1 MAQREQ
7 WGTRMG
13 FLMAAMGS
21 AIGLGNIWR
30 FPYMCY
36 KHGGGAF
43 LVPYAVALFVVGIPL
58 MMLEF
63 GLGHRARSGAPQALA
78 KIHPRFSWIG
88 WWAVTFVMFGI
99 VVYYAVI
106 IAWCVCYLVAS
117 FTRAWGQ
124 NPVAF
129 FGEFIVTTRAI
140 YQPSVVDA
148 AGKVAEE
155 GGFVLGA
162 MNWKVVAAL
171 TVVWLLNWIITFFGI
186 QKGIERANKIFI
198 PLLVVLVAVM
208 VVWSLAKFPGARD
221 GIAHY
226 LTPQWDKLW
235 EPEVWTDAFG
245 QIFFTL
251 SLGFGIMIAY
261 ASYLPRKSD
270 IPMDASVT
278 AVANCL
284 FSLFAGFAVFATLG
298 YLAHANGTTV
308 GGLEDALKQTGLSV
322 QGPGLVFKAYPVV
335 LNSIPGGGA
344 FGVLFFLALVVA
356 GLSSSISIVEA
367 FATAA
372 LDRFAIPRRVLT
384 TLLCALALVGGL
396 LFCTGSGLFALDIV
410 DHFLNIYGLIVVALL
425 ECLIVGWFFS
435 PRRLRAHLDDA
446 AGMRF
451 RGGAGVVMRLVI
463 TAVLAIT
470 WYGLAIRS
478 GSATIGAGLVRFLLL
493 TGIVV
498 VWLDEHWLD
507 VDIKVVI
514 PALLLFL
521 LDRALTAE
529 IAKPYGGYH
538 RNAVLW
544 LGVGWVAGTLL
555 VAFVI
560 NAFFLRRSGPAD
572 TAAPSEDDGQ
582 EPRTEGETAGQD

>member
-7 WGTRMG
+7 WGTRLG
-13 FLMAAMGS
+13 FIMAAMGS

-43 LVPYAVALFVVGIPL
+43 LVPYFVALFVVGIPL

-63 GLGHRARSGAPQALA
+63 GLGHRSRSGAPQALA

-106 IAWCVCYLVAS
+106 IAWCLCYLVAS
-117 FTRAWGQ
+117 VTLAWGQ
-124 NPVAF
+124 DPVAF
-129 FGEFIVTTRAI
+129 FGRFICTTKTI
-140 YQPSVVDA
+140 YQPPVVDA
-148 AGKVAEE
+148 AGKVVEQ
-155 GGFVLGA
+155 GGFVFGA

-171 TVVWLLNWIITFFGI
+171 GLVWLLNWGIAFFGI
-186 QKGIERANKIFI
+186 RKGIERANKIFM

-208 VVWSLAKFPGARD
+208 VVWSLTRFEGAT
-221 GIAHY
+221 GGVAHY
-226 LTPQWDKLW
+226 LTPAWDKLW
-235 EPEVWTDAFG
+235 EAEVWTDAFG

-270 IPMDASVT
+270 IPADALLTSLG
-278 AVANCL
+278 NCL
-284 FSLFAGFAVFATLG
+284 FSVFAGVAVFATLG
-298 YLAHANGTTV
+298 YLASAQGTTV
-308 GGLEDALKQTGLSV
+308 AGLEAAMKTKQLGL

-335 LNSIPGGGA
+335 LNSIPGGA
-344 FGVLFFLALVVA
+344 VFGVLFFLALVVA

-367 FATAA
+367 FTTAS
-372 LDRFAIPRRVLT
+372 LDRFRVRRRTLT
-384 TLLCALALVGGL
+384 TVLCVAALLMGL
-396 LFCTGSGLFALDIV
+396 LFCTGSGLYALDIV

-435 PRRLRAHLDDA
+435 PRRLRQHLDDA
-446 AGMRF
+446 AGMRL
-451 RGGAGVVMRLVI
+451 RGWPGVVMRLVI
-463 TAVLAIT
+463 TAVLGIT
-470 WYGLAIRS
+470 WYGLATK
-478 GSATIGAGLVRFLLL
+478 SAGPAMGAGIVRFLLL
-493 TGIVV
+493 VGIVV

-507 VDIKVVI
+507 ADIKVVI

-529 IAKPYGGYH
+529 IAKPYGDYP
-538 RNAVLW
+538 RTAVHW
-544 LGVGWVAGTLL
+544 LGVGWVAVTLAI
-555 VAFVI
+555 AFAI
-560 NAFFLRRSGPAD
+560 NAVFARR
-572 TAAPSEDDGQ
+572 AAKAKEA
-582 EPRTEGETAGQD
+582 EETEGDDAATGPGGAAAQQ